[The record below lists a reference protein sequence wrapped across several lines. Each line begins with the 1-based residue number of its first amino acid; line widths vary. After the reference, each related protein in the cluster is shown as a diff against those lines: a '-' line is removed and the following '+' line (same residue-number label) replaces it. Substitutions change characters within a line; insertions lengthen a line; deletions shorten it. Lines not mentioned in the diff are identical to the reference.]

1 MPHIELQDV
10 AKVFP
15 LGTVDTIATF
25 KNIIL
30 GHPLRGLTE
39 RAKMAVDQ
47 VSLHMTPGERVGII
61 GRNGAGKSTLLH
73 LIAGIASPTSGRISV
88 KGHVTSV
95 LTLGVG
101 LREDLSGRENI
112 YVDGELQG
120 RSRSEIDLTIGDLI
134 EFTQLGEFIER
145 PVRTYSTGMKARLA
159 FSMIAFIDPE
169 ILLIDEALSVGDS
182 SFVKKAARQIRELCE
197 KGRIVVVVSHS
208 LDAIC
213 EICTRCIWMEA
224 GRIRMDGSPIE
235 VTDAYRK
242 AMREIGER
250 ELLAKFQRHIQAES
264 FEEGWGVS
272 ALECVLRGN
281 PWMKSVKVGEGFSLH
296 WCIWKPGGIQD
307 CEIQLLIE
315 RLDGL
320 LIVNE
325 RFKCEGAQFA
335 LVKVE
340 QEVDI
345 PPMLAYGVYRVQVTV
360 FRKDMKLARRSS
372 VLEVVNPTPP
382 KGGRPALSY
391 PYTVCTS

>member
-1 MPHIELQDV
+1 M
-10 AKVFP
+10 
-15 LGTVDTIATF
+15 
-25 KNIIL
+25 
-30 GHPLRGLTE
+30 
-39 RAKMAVDQ
+39 
-47 VSLHMTPGERVGII
+47 
-61 GRNGAGKSTLLH
+61 
-73 LIAGIASPTSGRISV
+73 
-88 KGHVTSV
+88 
-95 LTLGVG
+95 
-101 LREDLSGRENI
+101 
-112 YVDGELQG
+112 
-120 RSRSEIDLTIGDLI
+120 
-134 EFTQLGEFIER
+134 
-145 PVRTYSTGMKARLA
+145 
-159 FSMIAFIDPE
+159 
-169 ILLIDEALSVGDS
+169 
-182 SFVKKAARQIRELCE
+182 
-197 KGRIVVVVSHS
+197 
-208 LDAIC
+208 
-213 EICTRCIWMEA
+213 
-224 GRIRMDGSPIE
+224 
-235 VTDAYRK
+235 
-242 AMREIGER
+242 
-250 ELLAKFQRHIQAES
+250 
-264 FEEGWGVS
+264 S
-272 ALECVLRGN
+272 ALECVLRDK